1 MDDIFIIIPSYK
13 PDKEIMWQFLK
24 LLKQRFKKIIV
35 VNDGSGEEY
44 NDFFN
49 QIENKE
55 KIVVLKHY
63 LNFGKGRAIKTA
75 FNYILNHKDNNTIGT
90 ITADCDGQHK
100 VEDIVKC
107 AEKLRK
113 EPNKLIIG
121 TRNFDESHVP
131 IKSRYG
137 NKLTRTIIKI
147 FVGMSITDTQSGL
160 RGFGI
165 EVMKKVLL
173 TKGERY
179 EYETN
184 MLIDC
189 KENNIDILEIPIS
202 TVYINKNSL
211 SHFNPIKDSMMIYKI
226 FIKYIISSI
235 SSFVIDLLLFA
246 LLVKMIPEFKVWEIT
261 DIVIATIIAR
271 IISSLYNFFVNA
283 KIVFKN
289 QTKKS
294 MIKYFILVI
303 IQMFISAFVVSKLFE
318 LLKIDSTLI
327 KLCVDTVIFVI
338 NFIIQRE
345 WIFTKK

>member
-160 RGFGI
+160 RGFVI

-173 TKGERY
+173 TKGE
-179 EYETN
+179 
-184 MLIDC
+184 
-189 KENNIDILEIPIS
+189 
-202 TVYINKNSL
+202 
-211 SHFNPIKDSMMIYKI
+211 
-226 FIKYIISSI
+226 
-235 SSFVIDLLLFA
+235 
-246 LLVKMIPEFKVWEIT
+246 
-261 DIVIATIIAR
+261 
-271 IISSLYNFFVNA
+271 
-283 KIVFKN
+283 
-289 QTKKS
+289 
-294 MIKYFILVI
+294 
-303 IQMFISAFVVSKLFE
+303 
-318 LLKIDSTLI
+318 
-327 KLCVDTVIFVI
+327 
-338 NFIIQRE
+338 
-345 WIFTKK
+345 

>member
-44 NDFFN
+44 NYFFE

-55 KIVVLKHY
+55 KIIVLKHY

-75 FNYILNHKDNNTIGT
+75 FNYILNNKDNNTIGA

-100 VEDIVKC
+100 VEDILKC
-107 AEKLRK
+107 AEKLKK
-113 EPNKLIIG
+113 ESNKLIIG
-121 TRNFDESHVP
+121 TRDFDENHVP
-131 IKSRYG
+131 LKSRYG
-137 NKLTRTIIKI
+137 NKLTRSIIKI
-147 FVGMSITDTQSGL
+147 FVGINITDTQSGL

-165 EVMKKVLL
+165 GVMKKLLL

-189 KENNIDILEIPIS
+189 KENSIDILEVPIS
-202 TVYINKNSL
+202 TVYINKNSS
-211 SHFNPIKDSMMIYKI
+211 SHFSPIKDSIMIYKI

-235 SSFVIDLLLFA
+235 SSFIIDLLLFT
-246 LLVKMIPEFKVWEIT
+246 LFVKLIPEVRIWKIT

-283 KIVFKN
+283 NIVFKN

-303 IQMFISAFVVSKLFE
+303 IQMFVSAFVVSKLFE
-318 LLKIDSTLI
+318 LLKINSTLI
-327 KLCVDTVIFVI
+327 KLCVDTIIFVI

-345 WIFTKK
+345 WIFVQK

>member
-13 PDKEIMWQFLK
+13 PDKEIMLEFLK
-24 LLKQRFKKIIV
+24 SLKQQFKKIIV

-44 NDFFN
+44 NYFFK

-55 KIVVLKHY
+55 KIIVLKHY

-75 FNYILNHKDNNTIGT
+75 FNYILNNKDDNTIGA

-100 VEDIVKC
+100 VKDIVKC
-107 AEKLRK
+107 AKKLK
-113 EPNKLIIG
+113 EESNKLVIG
-121 TRNFDESHVP
+121 TRNFDENHVP
-131 IKSRYG
+131 IKNRYG

-147 FVGMSITDTQSGL
+147 FVGINITDTQSGL

-165 EVMKKVLL
+165 EVMKKLLL

-189 KENNIDILEIPIS
+189 KENNIDILEVPIS
-202 TVYINKNSL
+202 TVYINKNSS
-211 SHFNPIKDSMMIYKI
+211 SHFNPIKDSIMIYKI

-235 SSFVIDLLLFA
+235 SSFIIDLLLFTIF
-246 LLVKMIPEFKVWEIT
+246 VKLIPEIKIWEIT

-271 IISSLYNFFVNA
+271 IISALYNFFVNA

-294 MIKYFILVI
+294 MMKYFLLVI

-318 LLKIDSTLI
+318 LLNIDSTLI

-345 WIFTKK
+345 WIFI